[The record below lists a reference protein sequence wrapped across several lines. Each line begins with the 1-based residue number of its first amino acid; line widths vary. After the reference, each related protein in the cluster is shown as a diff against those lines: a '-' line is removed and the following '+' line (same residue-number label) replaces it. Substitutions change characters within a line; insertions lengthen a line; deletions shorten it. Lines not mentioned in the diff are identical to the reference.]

1 MTKQP
6 RTLRDVALAAKA
18 RHDGAGGRGLAKVA
32 GKHGHTISYGT
43 IDSILAG
50 TYTRKPSVKTLRAL
64 AYLSDLP
71 EQQVLEIAGMR
82 APSNALAEQLPE
94 GVDELG
100 PEERQMLID
109 MARGLIRQARR
120 EQKLVVALRDATERL
135 SHEHDTEDQEQ
146 EPRAEAGGAQ
156 PTQPSPMN
164 RAGASPAED
173 DLAAR
178 RRTRPAPA
186 DHELAVAADDS
197 PSVGRSMREAQ
208 DDAAEAPDAGGG
220 WDDGA

>member
-32 GKHGHTISYGT
+32 CKHGHTISYGT

-100 PEERQMLID
+100 PDERQMLID

-135 SHEHDTEDQEQ
+135 SHEYDTEDQEQ
-146 EPRAEAGGAQ
+146 EPRTEAGGAQ

-164 RAGASPAED
+164 QAGVSPAED

-186 DHELAVAADDS
+186 DRELAVAADDS

-208 DDAAEAPDAGGG
+208 DDAAEAPDAGGE

>member
-71 EQQVLEIAGMR
+71 ERQVLGIAGMR
-82 APSNALAEQLPE
+82 APSNGLAEQLPE

-120 EQKLVVALRDATERL
+120 EQKLVVALREATERL
-135 SHEHDTEDQEQ
+135 SHERDTEDHEQ
-146 EPRAEAGGAQ
+146 EPGTEAGGAQ
-156 PTQPSPMN
+156 STQQTPIT
-164 RAGASPAED
+164 RAGVSSAAEPASAGRH
-173 DLAAR
+173 LAPVSNEA
-178 RRTRPAPA
+178 A
-186 DHELAVAADDS
+186 LAADDA
-197 PSVGRSMREAQ
+197 PSEGRARRAAQ
-208 DDAAEAPDAGGG
+208 DEAGEAGQ
-220 WDDGA
+220 DDGHWGDL

>member
-32 GKHGHTISYGT
+32 SKHGHTISYGT

-135 SHEHDTEDQEQ
+135 SHEYDTEDQEQ

-164 RAGASPAED
+164 RAGVSPAED
-173 DLAAR
+173 GLAAR

>member
-50 TYTRKPSVKTLRAL
+50 TYTRKPSVETLRAL

-164 RAGASPAED
+164 RAGESPAED

>member
-64 AYLSDLP
+64 AYLSGLP

-100 PEERQMLID
+100 PDERQMLID

-135 SHEHDTEDQEQ
+135 SHEYDTEDQEQ

-164 RAGASPAED
+164 RAGESPAED
-173 DLAAR
+173 GLAAR
-178 RRTRPAPA
+178 RRTRSAPV
-186 DHELAVAADDS
+186 DRELAVAADDS